1 MLNAKDSQFKLGA
14 DGVVSYQAQE
24 SNPLPGVAVAKLL
37 KGPHVLRPD
46 IQIQDAYGVEE
57 AALKTRLEEW
67 FKAYLKSALELLVAL
82 EDENTFKEPTKQIL
96 AKVHDAMGIV
106 PREELED
113 IIAKLDADDR
123 KDLRAKRVR
132 LGPILVF
139 IPALNKPAAVR
150 LRGLLWALFHGQD
163 LPAKVPNDGIVSC
176 VVEPENANKDF
187 YQAIGYPLYGRRAI
201 RIDMLDRVIC
211 AVYDSADKGKFKA
224 KHEMAE
230 WLGSPIE
237 DLYQTLEAMGHRKI
251 EEPQAEVK
259 VEEAQAEEAKPEE
272 TQTENPKP
280 EIKPELATFRLKKGK
295 AFEKAGAGGDAKKL
309 AHKKPDNENKKSDQ
323 DKKKQKPK
331 SKRDQGKP
339 KPSAPRVVSIEAKS
353 NPEDSPFAILGQL
366 KK

>member
-24 SNPLPGVAVAKLL
+24 SNPLPGVPVAKLV
-37 KGPHVLRPD
+37 KGEHVLRPGL
-46 IQIQDAYGVEE
+46 QITDAQGLEE
-57 AALKTRLEEW
+57 AALQTRLQDW
-67 FKAYLKSALELLVAL
+67 FKAHLKTVLELLVAL

-106 PREELED
+106 PREELEE
-113 IIAKLDADDR
+113 IIAKLDAEDR

-150 LRGLLWALFHGQD
+150 LRGLLWALFHGHA

-176 VVEPENANKDF
+176 VIEPESANKDF
-187 YQAIGYPLYGRRAI
+187 YQAIGYPVYGRRAI

-230 WLGSPIE
+230 WLGSPID
-237 DLYQTLEAMGHRKI
+237 DLYQALEAMGHVRLSESQNPETQNPESQNSGI
-251 EEPQAEVK
+251 SEEKTEEVK
-259 VEEAQAEEAKPEE
+259 PEV
-272 TQTENPKP
+272 
-280 EIKPELATFRLKKGK
+280 KPELATFRLKKGK
-295 AFEKAGAGGDAKKL
+295 AFEKAGAGGDAKKP
-309 AHKKPDNENKKSDQ
+309 AFKKPQNENKKSDQ

-331 SKRDQGKP
+331 SKRDQGKG
-339 KPSAPRVVSIEAKS
+339 KPSTPRVVSIEAKS